1 MPLGR
6 IMALLANRIGK
17 KRHFIDEP
25 LLIIVIPRYFFPR
38 YSFVTDFL
46 SIFYVQRI
54 VLGAHASEQNQ
65 RVLTLTALKSPGE
78 KPDNQIT
85 MQINTQLQTKTLP
98 MGEDTYMTACTE
110 RRPGFL
116 GWFP

>member
-6 IMALLANRIGK
+6 IMVLLANRIGK

-25 LLIIVIPRYFFPR
+25 FIFPR

-65 RVLTLTALKSPGE
+65 RVLTLTALKSLGE